1 MNWKKKLRKLTLLSL
16 GLLLVGNL
24 GMSAPRAMAAS
35 VDPFAM
41 AAQALG
47 VYAAYQGALSSLLA
61 LGNDAESQILSR
73 RQDIQANGLDENP
86 YDQQVVDTVMH
97 QLINKGSYVL
107 KANSLPFMWAVN
119 NRQEFNAA
127 CYPTNY
133 VSVNRA
139 LVRGLQGDIDE
150 LAAVLGH
157 EMTHGLYQH
166 SAHNYAKAVAQ
177 YNGMMLLN
185 MDTGSMDWNRL
196 QRMATYSIAN
206 NVTMPTEA
214 EADTGGFYL
223 MTSAGFNPGGGAA
236 AMARMGHYLT
246 YETQNFLEQQPEYN
260 ASEKRAQRDE
270 SVSDHPET
278 QDREQKLAQLM
289 TDYGCGHVTVKDRK
303 SIYIDGTKLLD
314 VDWTSDTYD
323 NTIENAY
330 YVAGALA
337 KAFHDYDSPAGWDF
351 RQDARGTVTCLPDSR
366 VYHTLQQFLQTSG
379 AGARL
384 QQLVTAAYAAEAKSG
399 ARQKMRAQEA
409 QRAQELAQARENVLN
424 APLKYAKQFTSNADA
439 YSDYGYSEPAF
450 FELTRASL
458 ARNQED
464 PSLRYAIRARAKAV
478 DGDFAAALQD
488 SDKAVSMNSKEVLN
502 YLNRADVYHM
512 AGNLTAALADLDRA
526 KQVKADNLYIYII
539 GGQIRD
545 EQGDHKGALA
555 DYTELYRL
563 QPRAFRRIP
572 EEYLKDIPVAADDYK
587 TYEKEKAAAKKKREE
602 ALKKEMKEQQDQKA
616 QKAQKAQ
623 KQAVKK

>member
-1 MNWKKKLRKLTLLSL
+1 MTVWSSGGKQLFEQLSEVAGRL
-16 GLLLVGNL
+16 EEITAQL
-24 GMSAPRAMAAS
+24 S
-35 VDPFAM
+35 DP
-41 AAQALG
+41 
-47 VYAAYQGALSSLLA
+47 
-61 LGNDAESQILSR
+61 E
-73 RQDIQANGLDENP
+73 
-86 YDQQVVDTVMH
+86 TVRDP
-97 QLINKGSYVL
+97 S
-107 KANSLPFMWAVN
+107 
-119 NRQEFNAA
+119 
-127 CYPTNY
+127 
-133 VSVNRA
+133 
-139 LVRGLQGDIDE
+139 
-150 LAAVLGH
+150 
-157 EMTHGLYQH
+157 
-166 SAHNYAKAVAQ
+166 
-177 YNGMMLLN
+177 
-185 MDTGSMDWNRL
+185 RL
-196 QRMATYSIAN
+196 QSLMKERASLTPVAEAYSEYRSAQQTILDCEE
-206 NVTMPTEA
+206 MLEA
-214 EADTGGFYL
+214 E
-223 MTSAGFNPGGGAA
+223 
-236 AMARMGHYLT
+236 H
-246 YETQNFLEQQPEYN
+246 
-260 ASEKRAQRDE
+260 DE
-270 SVSDHPET
+270 E
-278 QDREQKLAQLM
+278 M
-289 TDYGCGHVTVKDRK
+289 
-303 SIYIDGTKLLD
+303 
-314 VDWTSDTYD
+314 
-323 NTIENAY
+323 
-330 YVAGALA
+330 
-337 KAFHDYDSPAGWDF
+337 
-351 RQDARGTVTCLPDSR
+351 RGMLK
-366 VYHTLQQFLQTSG
+366 
-379 AGARL
+379 
-384 QQLVTAAYAAEAKSG
+384 E
-399 ARQKMRAQEA
+399 
-409 QRAQELAQARENVLN
+409 ELAQARENVLN

>member
-1 MNWKKKLRKLTLLSL
+1 MNWKKKLRKITTLSL
-16 GLLLVGNL
+16 GLLLAGN
-24 GMSAPRAMAAS
+24 MSVAVPRAAAAS

-73 RQDIQANGLDENP
+73 RQDIQANGLDKNP
-86 YDQQVVDTVMH
+86 YDQQVVADVMH
-97 QLINKGSYVL
+97 QLINQGHYVL

-119 NRQEFNAA
+119 NSQEFNAA

-196 QRMATYSIAN
+196 QRMAMYSIAN

-236 AMARMGHYLT
+236 AMARMAHYLT
-246 YETQNFLEQQPEYN
+246 YDTQNFLEQQPEYN

-303 SIYIDGTKLLD
+303 SVYIDGTKLLD

-351 RQDARGTVTCLPDSR
+351 RADAHGAVTCLPDSR

-379 AGARL
+379 SGARL

-488 SDKAVSMNSKEVLN
+488 SDKAVSMNGKEVLN

-572 EEYLKDIPVAADDYK
+572 EEYLKDIPAAADDYK

>member
-1 MNWKKKLRKLTLLSL
+1 
-16 GLLLVGNL
+16 
-24 GMSAPRAMAAS
+24 
-35 VDPFAM
+35 
-41 AAQALG
+41 
-47 VYAAYQGALSSLLA
+47 
-61 LGNDAESQILSR
+61 
-73 RQDIQANGLDENP
+73 
-86 YDQQVVDTVMH
+86 
-97 QLINKGSYVL
+97 
-107 KANSLPFMWAVN
+107 
-119 NRQEFNAA
+119 
-127 CYPTNY
+127 
-133 VSVNRA
+133 
-139 LVRGLQGDIDE
+139 
-150 LAAVLGH
+150 
-157 EMTHGLYQH
+157 
-166 SAHNYAKAVAQ
+166 
-177 YNGMMLLN
+177 
-185 MDTGSMDWNRL
+185 
-196 QRMATYSIAN
+196 
-206 NVTMPTEA
+206 
-214 EADTGGFYL
+214 
-223 MTSAGFNPGGGAA
+223 
-236 AMARMGHYLT
+236 MARMGHYLT

-270 SVSDHPET
+270 SVSDHPEN

-572 EEYLKDIPVAADDYK
+572 EEYLKDIPAAADDYK